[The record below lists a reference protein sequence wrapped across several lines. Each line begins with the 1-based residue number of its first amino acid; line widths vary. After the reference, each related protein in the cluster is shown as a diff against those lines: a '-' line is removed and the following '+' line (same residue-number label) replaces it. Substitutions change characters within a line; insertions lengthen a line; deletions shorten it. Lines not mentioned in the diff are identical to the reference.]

1 MNDTEKAE
9 MYFRALELV
18 LKKLQTHTAETE
30 TNGRMKAY
38 LIGYIEGIFGTVNRE
53 EKE

>member
-9 MYFRALELV
+9 LYFRALETV
-18 LKKLQTHTAETE
+18 LKKLETHTAETE

-38 LIGYIEGIFGTVNRE
+38 LIGYIEGIFGTVKRE
-53 EKE
+53 DNK